1 MPCIDQQ
8 VIDKILSN
16 PDVGDIW
23 IAYSGGLDSAVLLHI
38 IATNRSKL
46 SGKRITVVHVDHG
59 LQQVSSQWGKSCR
72 ETAESYGIDFY
83 LIELNLVKAVGESIE
98 LAARNA
104 RYNAFE
110 QLLQNNSDTMLFA
123 HHADDQ
129 VETFLQQALRGAGVQ
144 GLGGIPESRHLGKG
158 RLFRPFLGISRKEL
172 EVYAKQKKLKWI
184 EDPTNQQPDFDR
196 NFLRNEIIPLL
207 EKRWLGAKKAL
218 LRSVGHCR
226 EASQQIDDSAH
237 VELDRLCSDNLI
249 DVEQLK
255 LLDFVQQKN
264 VLRLWIR
271 NNGFILP
278 NTDRFEAGINALL
291 NAKLDKNPVMDWGF
305 GIIRRY
311 QGQLYIDSLEDNEAA
326 LKQKAWDLNNS
337 IVLNGS
343 SCLTAFGGSGIGL
356 NSDCLIR
363 KDVSIRYRQGGERCR
378 PFGRKG
384 SHELKKLFQ
393 EYQIPPWRRSCIPL
407 IYIGDEIACVVGYCY
422 CQPFAGKSGGVIQIG
437 EELI

>member
-38 IATNRSKL
+38 IATSRSKL

-59 LQQVSSQWGKSCR
+59 LQQVSSQWVEFCR
-72 ETAESYGIDFY
+72 EATESYGIYFC
-83 LIELNLVKAVGESIE
+83 LVELNLAKVAGESIE

-104 RYNAFE
+104 RYNVFE

-144 GLGGIPESRHLGKG
+144 GLGGIPESRHLGRG
-158 RLFRPFLGISRKEL
+158 RLFRPLLGVSRKEL
-172 EVYAKQKKLKWI
+172 EIYAKQKNLKWI
-184 EDPTNQQPDFDR
+184 EDPTNQQSDFDR
-196 NFLRNEIIPLL
+196 NLLRNEIIPLL

-218 LRSVGHCR
+218 LRSAGHCR
-226 EASQQIDDSAH
+226 EASQQIDNSAH
-237 VELDRLCSDNLI
+237 VELERLCSDNLI
-249 DVEQLK
+249 DVELLK
-255 LLDFVQQKN
+255 MLDFVQQKN

-278 NTDRFEAGINALL
+278 NTVRLEAGINALL
-291 NAKLDKNPVMDWGF
+291 NANSDKNPVMDWRF

-311 QGQLYIDSLEDNEAA
+311 QGQLYIDSLEDNETA
-326 LKQKAWDLNNS
+326 LKPKAWDLNNS
-337 IVLNGS
+337 ISLNES
-343 SCLTAFGGSGIGL
+343 SCLTAFGGVGIGL
-356 NSDCLIR
+356 NSDCLLR
-363 KDVSIRYRQGGERCR
+363 KDVAIRYRQGGERCR

-384 SHELKKLFQ
+384 SRELKKLFQ
-393 EYQIPPWRRSCIPL
+393 EYQIPPWRRGRVPL
-407 IYIGDEIACVVGYCY
+407 VYIGEEIAVVVGCCY
-422 CQPFAGKSGGVIQIG
+422 CLPFAGKSNCVVQIRK
-437 EELI
+437 ELI